1 MRIAA
6 SNSRDVHEYVSVC
19 FTDTYRVYM
28 LNIWVNMLSHVV
40 TFEMLCAPG
49 IEFEPDIARDD
60 AARALE
66 KRLLAEYP
74 CIILLYSL
82 ASKSTLDI

>member
-1 MRIAA
+1 MNG
-6 SNSRDVHEYVSVC
+6 SDV
-19 FTDTYRVYM
+19 
-28 LNIWVNMLSHVV
+28 
-40 TFEMLCAPG
+40 LCAPG